1 MKDFIIVGQG
11 LAAHVLMHSFHR
23 QGISF
28 TTVGNGSLSSCS
40 RVAAGIWNP
49 VVFKRMTKSWL
60 ADSLIPCLDAFYTDC
75 EKRLNKKLVTWRP
88 IIKPFTEEQEKR
100 LWLRKAGLELRLYL
114 DEELYLDAAPGL
126 EHCNIQN
133 GYGLVKQSGNLDV
146 AGFIDASNSYF
157 KDHLLN
163 ETFYHEQLRVSA
175 GKVSYRSAEARHVI
189 FCEGHLVSRNPFF
202 SWIPLKPAKG
212 EVLTVSIP
220 ALGLRNSI
228 FNRNGFLM
236 DTAPGLYKTGA
247 TYEWHDL
254 SEQPTGKGRQELVDK
269 LEQMTPCAYAIEKQE
284 AGIRPASVDRRPLIG
299 RHPVHANL
307 FVFNGLGTKGVM
319 LAPFFA
325 NNFVNFYLQK
335 EAMHPEA
342 DLGRFYSL
350 YETRKP

>member
-11 LAAHVLMHSFHR
+11 LAAHVLMHTFHR

-28 TTVGNGSLSSCS
+28 MTVGNDSLSSCS

-60 ADSLIPCLDAFYTDC
+60 ADALIPSLEVFYTDC
-75 EKRLNKKLVTWRP
+75 ELRLHQKLITRRP

-100 LWLRKAGLELRLYL
+100 LWTRKAGLELRGYL
-114 DEELYLDAAPGL
+114 DDEIHVQAVPGL
-126 EHCNIQN
+126 EHCNIPN
-133 GYGLVKQSGNLDV
+133 GYGIVKQSGSLDV
-146 AGFIDASNSYF
+146 AGFIDASTLYF
-157 KDHLLN
+157 KDQILH
-163 ETFYHEQLRVSA
+163 ETLDYEQLRVFPD
-175 GKVSYRSAEARHVI
+175 KVSYRLQQARHII

-202 SWIPLKPAKG
+202 NWIPLKPAKG

-220 ALGLRNSI
+220 ELGLKNTI
-228 FNRNGFLM
+228 FNKNGFLM
-236 DTAPGLYKTGA
+236 DTPQGVYKTGA
-247 TYEWHDL
+247 TYEWQNL
-254 SEQPTGKGRQELVDK
+254 TEQVSQKGLKELVSK
-269 LEQMTPCAYAIEKQE
+269 LEQMTGCAYAIQKQE
-284 AGIRPASVDRRPLIG
+284 AGIRPSSLDRRPLIG
-299 RHPVHANL
+299 RHPVHAHL

-342 DLGRFYSL
+342 DLSRFYSL
-350 YETRKP
+350 YDSHPA